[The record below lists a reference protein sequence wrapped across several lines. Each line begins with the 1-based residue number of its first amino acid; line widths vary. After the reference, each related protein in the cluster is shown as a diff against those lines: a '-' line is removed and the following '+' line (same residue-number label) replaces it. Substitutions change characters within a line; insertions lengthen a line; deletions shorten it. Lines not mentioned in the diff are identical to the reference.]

1 MQLLQK
7 IVRDLNIDLPTQ
19 VHNVI
24 DSSCD
29 NEAEQ
34 SKVSVIISNLIS
46 KHTHNTNANQLGSI
60 ENELASFGSVMES
73 DALKFWK
80 HNATKYA
87 NLSAIAN
94 VILGIPISN
103 AKAEGAFSISGC
115 LIREKRASID
125 PLRAEKV
132 LFIHDN
138 YNLLQ
143 H

>member
-7 IVRDLNIDLPTQ
+7 IVRDYNIELPTQ
-19 VHNVI
+19 IQNTI
-24 DSSCD
+24 DIPCD

-46 KHTHNTNANQLGSI
+46 KHTHNTNINQLGSI
-60 ENELASFGSVMES
+60 ENELASFGSVMET
-73 DALKFWK
+73 DALQFWK
-80 HNATKYA
+80 HNTNKYA
-87 NLSAIAN
+87 NLSTIAN
-94 VILGIPISN
+94 VVLAIPISN

-143 H
+143 F